1 MNRLGYQA
9 FVALLWGCLLMF
21 GNAWAAPD
29 RAALAQAREDLMAG
43 FRKQVEE
50 ANRAIDSGRLE
61 GQALAQAYRA
71 RGVGHSHLAQY
82 PRAISDFTQAIEID
96 GFNPQFYQDRAIAFL
111 RMREFLRANT
121 DLDMVLGLD
130 RDNFNGLRE
139 KGRVAFYQG
148 DFDGASRYFLQASRV
163 TTGEGQVYAAL
174 WTNLAALRGGRQAP
188 LNFESTGRKRWPLPV
203 ADLLLGQSTPE
214 QMLEL
219 ADSPN
224 AGTYLSYQCEARF
237 YLGQHYLV
245 QGRRD
250 EARASF
256 QAAVDT
262 GKVDYMEYDWALRE
276 LESLR

>member
-1 MNRLGYQA
+1 MNRLGYP
-9 FVALLWGCLLMF
+9 FVALLLACLMSL

-29 RAALAQAREDLMAG
+29 QVALTQAREDLMAS
-43 FRKQVEE
+43 FRKQVEQ
-50 ANRAIDSGRLE
+50 ASRDIDSGRLE
-61 GQALAQAYRA
+61 GQPLAQAYRT
-71 RGVGHSHLAQY
+71 RGVGRSHLAQY
-82 PRAISDFTQAIEID
+82 PSAVADFTQAIEID
-96 GFNPQFYQDRAIAFL
+96 GFNPQFYQDRAIAFV
-111 RMREFLRANT
+111 RMRDFLRANT

-148 DFDGASRYFLQASRV
+148 DFDGAARYFLLASKV
-163 TTGEGQVYAAL
+163 TAGEGQVYAAL

-188 LNFESTGRKRWPLPV
+188 LRFEAAGRKQWPLPV
-203 ADLLLGQSTPE
+203 ADLLLGQASPE

-224 AGTYLSYQCEARF
+224 PGTYLSYQCEALF

-276 LESLR
+276 IELMR